1 MANPTSFIL
10 NQAGASQFTGDALNS
25 ATIRLRLSTGTG
37 LSATSVIGDVA
48 TNELSGNGYPA
59 GGITLTY
66 QSATWDATDNRTEA
80 TFAVANLT
88 PSGGNLTWRQATV
101 TINNGTD
108 AIWGTFQWAADE
120 TASDGVA
127 YPFTVKLTLGAEGST
142 VNISDS

>member
-10 NQAGASQFTGDALNS
+10 NQAGAVQLMDDALSS
-25 ATIRLRLSTGTG
+25 ATIRLRLNTGTG
-37 LSATSVIGDVA
+37 LSATSVIGDVS
-48 TNELSGNGYPA
+48 TNELSGSGYPA
-59 GGITLTY
+59 GGVALTY
-66 QSATWDATDNRTEA
+66 SSSSWDATDSRVES
-80 TFAVANLT
+80 TFSVANLT

-108 AIWGTFQWAADE
+108 YIWGTYQWAADE

-127 YPFTVKLTLGAEGST
+127 YPFTVKLTLGAEGAT